1 MDATLQTA
9 TRTYLPAHPTDLKA
23 TLSLLRHGRGDRT
36 IKFGSDGVWRAT
48 RTPDGAAVQHLY
60 QDANGIHMR
69 AWGSGADWLADRLP
83 VLVGAN
89 DTTDDFPDVLPA
101 MTQLLRQF
109 SGVRIPCSQAVW
121 ESLLPAV
128 LEQKVT
134 GVEARRSFAAL
145 LRSLGEPAPCPPGA
159 PPLTFPLDP
168 VKVAGTP
175 SHVFHAANVERKRSD
190 PIRRCASYATRLEE
204 CATMPPGTARER
216 LKLLPGVGEWTAAE
230 VAIRALGDADA
241 VSVGDYHLKN
251 LVAWNLAGRAR
262 GTDEE
267 MLELLEPFRP
277 HRGRAVLLLQ
287 LGGSAAPRYG
297 PRLTIQQRW

>member
-9 TRTYLPAHPTDLKA
+9 TRTYVPVHPTDLTS
-23 TLSLLRHGRGDRT
+23 TLSSLRHGRGDT
-36 IKFGSDGVWRAT
+36 TVKFGADGVWRAT
-48 RTPDGAAVQHLY
+48 RTPDGPAVQHLR
-60 QDANGIHMR
+60 QDNQGIHMR
-69 AWGSGADWLADRLP
+69 AWGSGSDWLADRLP

-101 MTQLLRQF
+101 MTQLLRQYP
-109 SGVRIPCSQAVW
+109 GVRIPCTQAVW
-121 ESLLPAV
+121 ESLVPAI

-134 GVEARRSFAAL
+134 GLEAWRSFAAL
-145 LRSLGEPAPCPPGA
+145 LRSLGEPARCPPGA
-159 PPLTFPLDP
+159 PPLTLPLDP
-168 VKVAGTP
+168 VRVAGTP

-190 PIRRCASYATRLEE
+190 TIRRCASYALRLEE
-204 CATMPPGTARER
+204 CATMAHGRARER
-216 LKLLPGVGEWTAAE
+216 LTLLPGVGEWTAAE
-230 VAIRALGDADA
+230 VAIRSLGDADA

-251 LVAWNLAGRAR
+251 VVAWNLAGRPR

-277 HRGRAVLLLQ
+277 HRGRALLLLQ

-297 PRLTIQQRW
+297 PRLTIQKRW

>member
-1 MDATLQTA
+1 MDATPQTV
-9 TRTYLPAHPTDLKA
+9 TRTYVPIHPIDLRA
-23 TLSLLRHGRGDRT
+23 TLSSLRHGRGDAT
-36 IKFGSDGVWRAT
+36 VKIGGDGIWRAT
-48 RTPDGAAVQHLY
+48 RTPEGSAVQHLQ

-89 DTTDDFPDVLPA
+89 DATDDFPDALPA
-101 MTQLLRQF
+101 MTQLLRRF
-109 SGVRIPCSQAVW
+109 SGVRIPCTQAVW
-121 ESLLPAV
+121 ESLLPAIV
-128 LEQKVT
+128 EQKVT
-134 GVEARRSFAAL
+134 GIEARRSFAAL

-159 PPLTFPLDP
+159 PALTLPLDP
-168 VKVAGTP
+168 VTIAGTP
-175 SHVFHAANVERKRSD
+175 SHVFHSANVERKRSD
-190 PIRRCASYATRLEE
+190 TIRRCASYAARLEE
-204 CATMPPGTARER
+204 FATMPPTVACQR
-216 LKLLPGVGEWTAAE
+216 LTLLPGIGDWTAAE

-251 LVAWNLAGRAR
+251 LVAWNLAGRPR

-277 HRGRAVLLLQ
+277 HRGRAILLMQ